1 MERPGARPAGLED
14 RLRGLI
20 LSNNGNDN
28 GSLPFS
34 SPAKTSIDIPSGVAR
49 DSLLDSDVQP
59 LPGPPEVAAAK
70 QPKTGRKRLNQ
81 AQRRELSAQL
91 SIPIDPRPL
100 ASSNQWGSPLSSAAH
115 RYNAQPYQHSQRF
128 QSGTLNQFDSN
139 HHGSPPSH
147 RYMNHR
153 QNLPSNG
160 PPGFEDQW
168 RPQHG
173 GNSDGMLRNRHQQYP
188 RPQFEASSG
197 HRGLHTGGH
206 GRHPPLTQETLDSQ
220 AALLN
225 GLCETIIKDAEIS
238 FEEIA
243 RNEEFRL
250 RIEYIC
256 RKTIAQHELQY
267 DPNFIPE
274 TVQLRCF
281 GSLSSGFATKASDMD
296 LGLLSPLS
304 CPQPDDGSS
313 PVPRLLE
320 KAFLEAGLGAR
331 LLTRTRV
338 PIIKLCE
345 KPSEQLYKALCQAR
359 VKWERGEPEDH
370 GASGDE
376 AAEDEDEDTSPVVIE
391 SQESAA
397 VASPA
402 AEVALGNPEL
412 ALVPGSGLYE
422 DELAKLRQIGTTSLG
437 NYFNSAKKLLR
448 KFGKR
453 DINSTNASELSDD
466 DLQVVTDVAYAFV
479 HGLADEELK
488 TRLNSRYSV
497 FAGTEAEH
505 THYRGLSGMMAQIEG
520 ELLAMAWDKRSL
532 PEKDPRLESEAT
544 NKIKYWGVLQDQR
557 SFGTDPL
564 GFSKEL
570 KLMRSMLQNIPS
582 LQIQTL
588 KQLQSESAL
597 EYHQRTVKLCM
608 ELGVYDV
615 TNQDNLRLPI
625 AIRQYALGIW
635 DHKIRDQVLTCID
648 SMGSSSLKAVARLH
662 KSLQLAADFEK
673 ALSKGLYPNDI
684 ELIKTYIGILQRPL
698 QRSNPP
704 HHYYDFVV
712 PLTPQDM
719 ATVQAVKS
727 LSDPS
732 AAVRKAPRDPFGN
745 GLEFPKSGV
754 GVQCDINFSA
764 HLALQ
769 NTLLLRCYSYVDP
782 RVRPMVLF
790 VKHWAKARGIN
801 TPYRGTLSSY
811 GYVLMVLHYLV
822 NVAQPFVCPNLQQLA
837 RPPNPHMT
845 PAEMEATQ
853 FCKGKDVRFWRD
865 EEEIKGLAS
874 QNLLTQNRDSVGHLL
889 RGFFEYYAHPGA
901 LSIGQGHGFEWGR
914 EVLSLRTPGG
924 LLTKQEKGWTG
935 AKTVIVRQPST
946 PASAPATLFEPSGQL
961 ATSPRS
967 TGPLRQAASTET
979 KEVRNRYLFAIE
991 DPFETDHNVART
1003 VTHNGIVG
1011 IRDEFRRA
1019 WRIIRGVSKA
1029 TSPSENLLQHIETD
1043 RDNEVT
1049 SHLSELVDEIHG
1061 VGRKGIS

>member
-684 ELIKTYIGILQRPL
+684 ELIKRTLVFFEGHC
-698 QRSNPP
+698 S
-704 HHYYDFVV
+704 V
-712 PLTPQDM
+712 P
-719 ATVQAVKS
+719 
-727 LSDPS
+727 
-732 AAVRKAPRDPFGN
+732 
-745 GLEFPKSGV
+745 
-754 GVQCDINFSA
+754 
-764 HLALQ
+764 
-769 NTLLLRCYSYVDP
+769 TLL
-782 RVRPMVLF
+782 
-790 VKHWAKARGIN
+790 II
-801 TPYRGTLSSY
+801 TTTLWF
-811 GYVLMVLHYLV
+811 
-822 NVAQPFVCPNLQQLA
+822 P
-837 RPPNPHMT
+837 
-845 PAEMEATQ
+845 
-853 FCKGKDVRFWRD
+853 
-865 EEEIKGLAS
+865 
-874 QNLLTQNRDSVGHLL
+874 
-889 RGFFEYYAHPGA
+889 
-901 LSIGQGHGFEWGR
+901 
-914 EVLSLRTPGG
+914 
-924 LLTKQEKGWTG
+924 
-935 AKTVIVRQPST
+935 
-946 PASAPATLFEPSGQL
+946 
-961 ATSPRS
+961 
-967 TGPLRQAASTET
+967 
-979 KEVRNRYLFAIE
+979 
-991 DPFETDHNVART
+991 
-1003 VTHNGIVG
+1003 
-1011 IRDEFRRA
+1011 
-1019 WRIIRGVSKA
+1019 
-1029 TSPSENLLQHIETD
+1029 
-1043 RDNEVT
+1043 
-1049 SHLSELVDEIHG
+1049 
-1061 VGRKGIS
+1061 